1 MERSITAFSFALL
14 ASLTSALVLV
24 VQAQPGF
31 ISIDCG
37 APNDYTDENTNMTY
51 KVDDGFIGSG
61 KNMSISGLIY
71 QSNLRCTNLR
81 FFPDGLRNCYTLR
94 PDQGKNRKYLIRA
107 LFCYG
112 NYDGKNQA
120 PLFDLYIDVNY
131 WTTVVASSAIIEEII
146 YVPKADDIRVCL
158 VKTGNG
164 VPFISALELRALD
177 DDVYPLE
184 SGFLQLSRRINL
196 GHTSVANWFRYRDDV
211 YDRMWT
217 PWHFPNWSTLN
228 TTVAIDLSND
238 SNPYKVSRDV
248 LQTAQGTMSSSSPL
262 YLQWTTDEEPT
273 NDETPLPGAPPKIW
287 IVYLHFMEIERLSGP
302 QREFTIYMN
311 DNQFTETVSLEYL
324 KPVVVV
330 SRPVKWPVITL
341 SINSMN
347 KSGNPPILNAMELY
361 NVVDLPNVPT
371 AQDDGDIG
379 YRNTTLI
386 CGNILLLAIPRD
398 LSNNQLTGA
407 IPKTLAELPHLSFLN
422 LSGNNLTGSIP
433 EALKNRVRDSTL
445 NMSLTGNVHL
455 CLADPCPRKK
465 KQETILVT
473 VTSVLS
479 FCGALFSAL
488 AIIWLI
494 KWKQT
499 CSKTSEAFEQMPD
512 SSERTPRLKNRPF
525 EYGEVSKITGN
536 FGQVIGKG
544 GFGNVY
550 LGTLDNGTMVAVKM
564 LSESSKQGYKEFQ
577 AEAQLL
583 TILHHGNLVSLFG
596 YCDDSK
602 HKALVYEY
610 MANGNLRQHL
620 SEDHPKV
627 LTWSKRQQ
635 IAMDAAQG
643 LDYLHNGCK
652 PPIIHRDLKT
662 SNILLNEDFQAKLA
676 DFGLS
681 RAFASE
687 NDSHVSTRPAGTFGY
702 LGPEFQSSGN
712 CDKKSDVYSFELYFE
727 LITGQPAVM
736 RSQDGCDF
744 IHILEWLIPIIE
756 SGDIH
761 RIMDPRLQGKFNIN
775 SAWKV
780 VEIAMSCTQP
790 RAIQRPD
797 INHVLAELR
806 ESLAEIADGIA
817 KIHGLGLL
825 TSWAE
830 VGLNFTWT
838 LFGCAGITRTGLLIE
853 DGLFGFAGICWAN
866 PRAKMRAAGPLLRAD
881 FERARPIRSSKEE
894 LVSLWWGAGKDK

>member
-94 PDQGKNRKYLIRA
+94 PDQGKNGKYLIRA

-131 WTTVVASSAIIEEII
+131 WATVGASSAIVEEII

-184 SGFLQLSRRINL
+184 SGFLQLSTRINL
-196 GHTSVANWFRYRDDV
+196 GQTSVVNWFRYRDDV

-238 SNPYKVSRDV
+238 SNAYKVSRDV

-262 YLQWTTDEEPT
+262 YLQWTTDAQPT
-273 NDETPLPGAPPKIW
+273 NDATSLPGAPPKIW

-302 QREFTIYMN
+302 QREFTISMN
-311 DNQFTETVSLEYL
+311 DNQFAETVSLEYL

-347 KSGNPPILNAMELY
+347 KSGNPPILNAMEIY

-371 AQDDGDIG
+371 AHDDVKAINDIKATYHIKRESWQGDPCVPSDYTWDG
-379 YRNTTLI
+379 LN
-386 CGNILLLAIPRD
+386 CSHGNPPRIISLKLNSSNLMGHIVPSLSHLSTIEYLD

-407 IPKTLAELPHLSFLN
+407 IPKTLAELPHLSFL
-422 LSGNNLTGSIP
+422 
-433 EALKNRVRDSTL
+433 
-445 NMSLTGNVHL
+445 LTGNVHL

-473 VTSVLS
+473 VTSVSS

-499 CSKTSEAFEQMPD
+499 CSKTSEAFEQMPE

-583 TILHHGNLVSLFG
+583 AILHHGNLVSLFG

-602 HKALVYEY
+602 HMALVYEY

-620 SEDHPKV
+620 SEDHPKI
-627 LTWSKRQQ
+627 LTWSKRRQ
-635 IAMDAAQG
+635 IAVDAAQG

-712 CDKKSDVYSFELYFE
+712 RDKKSDVYSFGIVLFE

-806 ESLAEIADGIA
+806 ESLVSKSSGSFEVTSSEIHCD
-817 KIHGLGLL
+817 
-825 TSWAE
+825 S
-830 VGLNFTWT
+830 V
-838 LFGCAGITRTGLLIE
+838 
-853 DGLFGFAGICWAN
+853 
-866 PRAKMRAAGPLLRAD
+866 PM
-881 FERARPIRSSKEE
+881 AR
-894 LVSLWWGAGKDK
+894 

>member
-94 PDQGKNRKYLIRA
+94 PDQGKNGKYLIRA

-131 WTTVVASSAIIEEII
+131 WATVGASSAIVEEII

-184 SGFLQLSRRINL
+184 SGFLQLSTRINL
-196 GHTSVANWFRYRDDV
+196 GQTSVVNWFRRQ
-211 YDRMWT
+211 
-217 PWHFPNWSTLN
+217 S
-228 TTVAIDLSND
+228 
-238 SNPYKVSRDV
+238 
-248 LQTAQGTMSSSSPL
+248 
-262 YLQWTTDEEPT
+262 WTTDAQPT
-273 NDETPLPGAPPKIW
+273 NDATSLPGAPPKIW

-302 QREFTIYMN
+302 QREFTISMN
-311 DNQFTETVSLEYL
+311 DNQFAETVSLEYL

-347 KSGNPPILNAMELY
+347 KSGNPPILNAMEIY

-371 AQDDGDIG
+371 AHDDGDIG

-473 VTSVLS
+473 VTSVSS

-499 CSKTSEAFEQMPD
+499 CSKTSEAFEQMPE

-583 TILHHGNLVSLFG
+583 AILHHGNLVSLFG

-602 HKALVYEY
+602 HMALVYEY

-620 SEDHPKV
+620 SEDHPKI
-627 LTWSKRQQ
+627 LTWSKRRQ
-635 IAMDAAQG
+635 IAVDAAQG

-712 CDKKSDVYSFELYFE
+712 RDKKSDVYSFGIVLFE

-806 ESLAEIADGIA
+806 ESLAWTADF
-817 KIHGLGLL
+817 LG
-825 TSWAE
+825 E

-838 LFGCAGITRTGLLIE
+838 LFGWAGITRTGLLIE

-866 PRAKMRAAGPLLRAD
+866 PRAKMRAAGPLLRA
-881 FERARPIRSSKEE
+881 
-894 LVSLWWGAGKDK
+894 G